1 MSNEN
6 PKHMTQFESSVKIV
20 PYGQECVYT
29 KLSDLNHIENVKE
42 KIPQDKIENLTFD
55 ADTLSLNVASVG
67 KLILKI
73 IEREPPKCIKFETV
87 QSPIP
92 FNLWIQLL
100 PVSEEKC
107 KIKLTLHAEINIFMK
122 GIIQKPLKEGL
133 EKMVE
138 TLATIQ
144 YE

>member
-1 MSNEN
+1 
-6 PKHMTQFESSVKIV
+6 MTQFESSVKIV

-29 KLSDLNHIENVKE
+29 KLSDLSNLESVKE
-42 KIPQDKIENLTFD
+42 KIPHEKIENLNFD

-73 IEREPPKCIKFETV
+73 IEREPSKCIKFETV
-87 QSPIP
+87 QSPLP
-92 FNLWIQLL
+92 FTLWIQLM
-100 PVSEEKC
+100 PVSAEKC
-107 KIKLTLHAEINIFMK
+107 EIKLTLRAEINIFMK
-122 GIIQKPLKEGL
+122 GILQKPLQEGL

-138 TLATIQ
+138 MLATIP

>member
-1 MSNEN
+1 
-6 PKHMTQFESSVKIV
+6 MTQFESSVKIV
-20 PYGQECVYT
+20 PYGQEGVYA
-29 KLSDLNHIENVKE
+29 KLSDLSNLESVKE

-55 ADTLSLNVASVG
+55 ADTLSLNVAPVG

-73 IEREPPKCIKFETV
+73 IEREPSKCIKFETV

-100 PVSEEKC
+100 PISEEEC
-107 KIKLTLHAEINIFMK
+107 KIKLTLHAEINIVMK
-122 GIIQKPLKEGL
+122 GILKKPLQEGL